1 MYKSPKPRQPP
12 SAAGVLVICLTLG
25 TALLAVLTL
34 RGDVGKPV
42 EQSAAP
48 AADWPTPRAA
58 LSTMAAPFTDGHIQ
72 FVLQSIE
79 PLEAPGAPAEPIQ
92 VIVVGLTNTGTSPQV
107 VSFNDQR
114 LLGDQG
120 REFSPDPVVLAQLNN
135 GKEAVLLP
143 PGGTATMRIPF
154 ALPINTESV
163 AVAHHAGTHV
173 PGAAVPAR

>member
-1 MYKSPKPRQPP
+1 M
-12 SAAGVLVICLTLG
+12 ICLTLG

-34 RGDVGKPV
+34 RGDVGNPV

-48 AADWPTPRAA
+48 AAVWPTPRAA

-79 PLEAPGAPAEPIQ
+79 PLEAPGARAEPIQ
-92 VIVVGLTNTGTSPQV
+92 VIVVGLTNTGTSPQL

-143 PGGTATMRIPF
+143 PGGSATMRIPF